1 MTKLLIGALALGL
14 LSGQVAHAQEGSPAH
29 GTAQPEAPQFDAA
42 NGAEDRLAALEE
54 MLNRPATPY
63 VVGAVRLDV
72 SRLVVATGQLRRG
85 QAIFNGT
92 VQHAQIGRLTAE
104 LNLRDALQND
114 NVPIGTPMYLVEFV
128 SRAGGAR
135 AVESAPWRVTAVW
148 CGNLGRKT
156 IFGTPS
162 PSLCLFDRDPRVPL
176 LVGDRA
182 FISMQSR
189 PWITTSG
196 TAMNASLAANN
207 FQIERVT
214 DQPFGPM
221 DVRLEVSRFGARD
234 VRLTLFATLAGD
246 DVVLMRFVVPITDGR
261 AVLPFWDHRLQLAV
275 DRNGVTPTLTMDG
288 DGSSP
293 IPFGTYPA

>member
-1 MTKLLIGALALGL
+1 MIKPLIGALALGL
-14 LSGQVAHAQEGSPAH
+14 LSGQLAYAQEQSQGDGASH
-29 GTAQPEAPQFDAA
+29 SEAVQSDAA
-42 NGAEDRLAALEE
+42 SAEDRLAALEE
-54 MLNRPATPY
+54 MLNRAATPY
-63 VVGAVRLDV
+63 VVGAVRLDA
-72 SRLVVATGQLRRG
+72 SGLVVATGPLRRG
-85 QAIFNGT
+85 QAIFSGT
-92 VQHAQIGRLTAE
+92 AQHAQIGRLTAE

-135 AVESAPWRVTAVW
+135 AVEGAPWRVTAVW
-148 CGNLGRKT
+148 CGNLDRKT

-162 PSLCLFDRDPRVPL
+162 PSLCLFDYPRIPVL
-176 LVGDRA
+176 GGHRA
-182 FISMQSR
+182 FMSLQSR
-189 PWITTSG
+189 PWITTSA
-196 TAMNASLAANN
+196 TAMNASLAADN
-207 FQIERVT
+207 FQIERVP

-234 VRLTLFATLAGD
+234 VRLTLFATQAGD
-246 DVVLMRFVVPITDGR
+246 DVVLMRFVVPVVDGL
-261 AVLPFWDHRLQLAV
+261 AVLPFWDHRLRLVV